1 MPSMG
6 KQLGMAIIVILLG
19 FGLTQL
25 EDDNAFYIGLGYGCV
40 AMGTFWIVILLI
52 KDIKMKDRKKDDK
65 KKE

>member
-1 MPSMG
+1 MG

-25 EDDNAFYIGLGYGCV
+25 ESDNALYIGLGYRCV

-52 KDIKMKDRKKDDK
+52 KDIKMKDRKNADK
-65 KKE
+65 EKK

>member
-52 KDIKMKDRKKDDK
+52 KDIKMKDRKNADK
-65 KKE
+65 QKK